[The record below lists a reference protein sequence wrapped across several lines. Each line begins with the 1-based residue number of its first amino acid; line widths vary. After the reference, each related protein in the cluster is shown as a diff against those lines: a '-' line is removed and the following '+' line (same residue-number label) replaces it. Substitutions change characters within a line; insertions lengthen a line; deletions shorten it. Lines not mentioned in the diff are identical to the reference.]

1 VRSIP
6 RPWRTLRGRLVLA
19 AAAGL
24 VTAAVVFAAVGA
36 GLIRA
41 QSQVVARA
49 ELDRQAEQL
58 AKLISTQAE
67 RALTRGTQV
76 PSFEPSSIEA
86 LVGENTKLYYTGL
99 ALTPGSEQPTS
110 EIPAV
115 VAGQID
121 YEVLERTGVQRID
134 FTQPGQ
140 QVVSEASAAPVTIGG
155 EQFGAIMLARP
166 PGELASAW
174 PDVAGRVVGAAG
186 IGLGVAL
193 LLTLLLTSRITRPL
207 TAMQAATHRVAR
219 GDMRTELVS
228 TGTQEL
234 DELASDFNHMV
245 RQIAERDGAA
255 REFLMRVTHDLRTPL
270 TAIRGHAAALSDGIV
285 PPDDVPRSLAAIE
298 GEAARLETLVAD
310 LLDLARLD
318 AHRFKL
324 DLTRVEPAEVLD
336 MAFDAMEAEA
346 AVRGVAYERRIDE
359 LAPVV
364 TDEARVRQIMTNL
377 LDNAIHWTPRGGTVR
392 LEGRA
397 RAGGGFVAAVSDTG
411 PGIPDAEQE
420 LIFDPFQS
428 LETPDGRRGSG
439 LGLAISRQ
447 LARALGGEVRVESQD
462 GAGSRFI
469 LELPG
474 QTAEGVPAQPV

>member
-1 VRSIP
+1 
-6 RPWRTLRGRLVLA
+6 
-19 AAAGL
+19 
-24 VTAAVVFAAVGA
+24 
-36 GLIRA
+36 
-41 QSQVVARA
+41 
-49 ELDRQAEQL
+49 
-58 AKLISTQAE
+58 
-67 RALTRGTQV
+67 
-76 PSFEPSSIEA
+76 
-86 LVGENTKLYYTGL
+86 
-99 ALTPGSEQPTS
+99 
-110 EIPAV
+110 
-115 VAGQID
+115 
-121 YEVLERTGVQRID
+121 
-134 FTQPGQ
+134 
-140 QVVSEASAAPVTIGG
+140 
-155 EQFGAIMLARP
+155 
-166 PGELASAW
+166 
-174 PDVAGRVVGAAG
+174 
-186 IGLGVAL
+186 
-193 LLTLLLTSRITRPL
+193 
-207 TAMQAATHRVAR
+207 MQAATHRVAR
-219 GDMRTELVS
+219 GDMRTELGS

-245 RQIAERDGAA
+245 QEIAARDGAS

-324 DLTRVEPAEVLD
+324 DLTRVEPTEVLD

-346 AVRGVAYERRIDE
+346 VVRGVAYERRIEE

-364 TDEARVRQIMTNL
+364 TDETRVRQIMTNL

-392 LEGRA
+392 LEGSSL
-397 RAGGGFVAAVSDTG
+397 AGGGFVAAVSDTG

-420 LIFDPFQS
+420 RIFDPFQS

-447 LARALGGEVRVESQD
+447 LARALGGEVRVESHE

-474 QTAEGVPAQPV
+474 QSPEGVPAQPV

>member
-1 VRSIP
+1 
-6 RPWRTLRGRLVLA
+6 VLA

-41 QSQVVARA
+41 QSEVVARA

-76 PSFEPSSIEA
+76 PSFEPTSIEA

-115 VAGQID
+115 VAGAID
-121 YEVLERTGVQRID
+121 YEVLERKGVQRLD

-140 QVVSEASAAPVTIGG
+140 SVVSEASAAPVTIGG
-155 EQFGAIMLARP
+155 EQFGAILLARP

-193 LLTLLLTSRITRPL
+193 LLSLLLTSRVTRPL

-219 GDMRTELVS
+219 GDLRTELSS

-234 DELASDFNHMV
+234 DELAADFNRMV
-245 RQIAERDGAA
+245 RQIAERDGAS

-270 TAIRGHAAALSDGIV
+270 TAIRGHAAALSDGVV

-324 DLTRVEPAEVLD
+324 DLSRVEPTEVLD
-336 MAFDAMEAEA
+336 LAFDAMEAEA
-346 AVRGVAYERRIDE
+346 VVRGLAYERRIEE
-359 LAPVV
+359 LPPVI

-392 LEGRA
+392 LEGRS
-397 RAGGGFVAAVSDTG
+397 RAGGGFVAAVTDTG
-411 PGIPDAEQE
+411 PGIPDAELE
-420 LIFDPFQS
+420 HIFDPFQS

-447 LARALGGEVRVESQD
+447 LARALGGEVRAESRE

-474 QTAEGVPAQPV
+474 QAAEGVPASAGP

>member
-1 VRSIP
+1 MRSIP

-76 PSFEPSSIEA
+76 PSFEPTSIEA

-140 QVVSEASAAPVTIGG
+140 SVVSEASAAPVTIGG
-155 EQFGAIMLARP
+155 EQFGAILLARP

-219 GDMRTELVS
+219 GDMRTELGS

-245 RQIAERDGAA
+245 QADRRARRGEPRVPDARHPRPAHAPHGHPRPRRRVVRRHRAPRRRAAIAGGDRGRGRPPGDPGGRPARPGAPRRASLQARPHPRGAHRGARHGLRRHGGRGRRARGRLRAAHRGARPGRDRRDPRAPDHDQPARQRHPLDASRAA
-255 REFLMRVTHDLRTPL
+255 RC
-270 TAIRGHAAALSDGIV
+270 AWRG
-285 PPDDVPRSLAAIE
+285 
-298 GEAARLETLVAD
+298 
-310 LLDLARLD
+310 
-318 AHRFKL
+318 AHS
-324 DLTRVEPAEVLD
+324 PA
-336 MAFDAMEAEA
+336 
-346 AVRGVAYERRIDE
+346 
-359 LAPVV
+359 
-364 TDEARVRQIMTNL
+364 
-377 LDNAIHWTPRGGTVR
+377 
-392 LEGRA
+392 
-397 RAGGGFVAAVSDTG
+397 
-411 PGIPDAEQE
+411 
-420 LIFDPFQS
+420 
-428 LETPDGRRGSG
+428 
-439 LGLAISRQ
+439 
-447 LARALGGEVRVESQD
+447 
-462 GAGSRFI
+462 AGSWRR
-469 LELPG
+469 
-474 QTAEGVPAQPV
+474 